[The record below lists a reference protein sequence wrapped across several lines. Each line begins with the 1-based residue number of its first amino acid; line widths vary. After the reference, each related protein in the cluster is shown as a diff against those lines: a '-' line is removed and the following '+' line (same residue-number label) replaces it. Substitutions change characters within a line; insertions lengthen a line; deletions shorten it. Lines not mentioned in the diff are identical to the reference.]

1 MDESPERCVKEIDE
15 TDTKIREQKWIMVGI
30 KRIVKKESKDK
41 LLT

>member
-1 MDESPERCVKEIDE
+1 MDESPERCVREIDE
-15 TDTKIREQKWIMVGI
+15 TGTKIREQKWIMVGI